1 MDSSARFF
9 TKLRNLAVNLET
21 ETTSLQQAHQNYDDE
36 DHSTEGA
43 VGVLQELHSEVR
55 GLKCQVKE
63 QLVRQRAGENDLRSF
78 IKMCMVLKQR
88 TTEDIQRLMRHYEK
102 YGYRAPKS
110 TQKQSESNGQEAE
123 ASEKE
128 DEGETEGGEE
138 DQEEGEGYLTSV
150 TPLKMPP
157 PPFID
162 PLRTPQLSDFGLSE
176 IHLKRVLGGTVF
188 SSAEAPMP
196 MMTLP
201 LPSLVLAMQPP
212 MPKTPKC
219 TLRMDEDDD
228 LLTPR
233 MVDFGLTEHTVC
245 LNNDFTMDLQRKKP
259 TKPLSSAVSLGL
271 GAMSQRPAHVL
282 STPPSNS
289 MMYSLATMESP
300 EPPVFCTPGLKI
312 TKSQRHALSP
322 PLQGE
327 IDPESPCHLGNHQ
340 ATPEVPAFETPYI
353 NRLLS
358 TRKGE
363 RNTQADQDQDH
374 SELPTSNRGS
384 SQAWS
389 YNVSEI
395 SIIGCTEEKLT
406 PEMPSLESFLG
417 SSLPYRGS
425 GGTSGEQTMGSGEPP
440 LSFLDQDGPTQTFNL
455 RTPRVRGDYP
465 EPSTPEMPDLSSVTQ
480 DIFKLISQSK
490 KLPTA
495 VVQPHLKPSTLH
507 TATGKENRAQSL
519 AVVSEREFLSLP
531 SYLRQIPLSSLNQ
544 AIQKINGAKE
554 ERGHSGDAGPAWFLM
569 EELKRITGVGTKA
582 PMYFLCLTELK
593 RLEHVQGVGT
603 SAMYKV
609 LSKTRT

>member
-21 ETTSLQQAHQNYDDE
+21 ETASLQQAHQNYDDE

-43 VGVLQELHSEVR
+43 VRVLQELHSEVR
-55 GLKCQVKE
+55 GLKGQVNE
-63 QLVRQRAGENDLRSF
+63 QLVRQQAGENDVRSF
-78 IKMCMVLKQR
+78 IKTCMVLKQR
-88 TTEDIQRLMRHYEK
+88 TTEDIQRLRRHYEK

-128 DEGETEGGEE
+128 DEDETEGGEE

-196 MMTLP
+196 LP

-322 PLQGE
+322 PLRGE
-327 IDPESPCHLGNHQ
+327 IDPESPCCLGNHQ

-363 RNTQADQDQDH
+363 RNTQADEDQDH

-384 SQAWS
+384 KQAWS

-406 PEMPSLESFLG
+406 PEMPSLESFLS
-417 SSLPYRGS
+417 SSLPYRGG

-440 LSFLDQDGPTQTFNL
+440 LSVLDQDGPTQTFNL
-455 RTPRVRGDYP
+455 GTPRVRGDYP

-495 VVQPHLKPSTLH
+495 VVQPHLKPSTFH
-507 TATGKENRAQSL
+507 TATGKENRSNL
-519 AVVSEREFLSLP
+519 TVSTKNDSESGCGVREGVPESSKLP
-531 SYLRQIPLSSLNQ
+531 ETDSSVQ
-544 AIQKINGAKE
+544 PQP
-554 ERGHSGDAGPAWFLM
+554 GHSEDQRCQRGARPQW
-569 EELKRITGVGTKA
+569 
-582 PMYFLCLTELK
+582 
-593 RLEHVQGVGT
+593 
-603 SAMYKV
+603 
-609 LSKTRT
+609 

>member
-9 TKLRNLAVNLET
+9 AKLRNLAVNLET
-21 ETTSLQQAHQNYDDE
+21 ETASLQQAHQNYDDE

-43 VGVLQELHSEVR
+43 VRVLQELHSEVR
-55 GLKCQVKE
+55 GLKGQVKE
-63 QLVRQRAGENDLRSF
+63 QLVRQQAGEKDVRSF
-78 IKMCMVLKQR
+78 IKTCMVLKQR
-88 TTEDIQRLMRHYEK
+88 TTEDIQRLRRHYEK
-102 YGYRAPKS
+102 YGYRVPKR
-110 TQKQSESNGQEAE
+110 TQIQSESNGQEAE

-128 DEGETEGGEE
+128 DETEGGEE

-188 SSAEAPMP
+188 SSTEAPMP
-196 MMTLP
+196 TMTLP

-327 IDPESPCHLGNHQ
+327 IDPESPCRLGNHQ

-363 RNTQADQDQDH
+363 RNTQADEDQDH

-384 SQAWS
+384 NQAWS

-417 SSLPYRGS
+417 SSLPYRGG

-440 LSFLDQDGPTQTFNL
+440 LSVLDQDGPTQTFNL
-455 RTPRVRGDYP
+455 GTPRVRGDYP

-507 TATGKENRAQSL
+507 TATGKENRSNL
-519 AVVSEREFLSLP
+519 TVSAKNGSESGCGVREGVPESSKLP
-531 SYLRQIPLSSLNQ
+531 ETDSSVQ
-544 AIQKINGAKE
+544 PQP
-554 ERGHSGDAGPAWFLM
+554 GHSEDQRCQRGARPQW
-569 EELKRITGVGTKA
+569 
-582 PMYFLCLTELK
+582 
-593 RLEHVQGVGT
+593 
-603 SAMYKV
+603 
-609 LSKTRT
+609 

>member
-1 MDSSARFF
+1 MDLSARFF

-21 ETTSLQQAHQNYDDE
+21 ETASLQQAHQNYDDE

-43 VGVLQELHSEVR
+43 VRVLHELHSEVR
-55 GLKCQVKE
+55 GLKGQVKE
-63 QLVRQRAGENDLRSF
+63 QLVRQQAGENEVRSF
-78 IKMCMVLKQR
+78 IKTCMVLKQR
-88 TTEDIQRLMRHYEK
+88 TTEDIQRLRRHYEK
-102 YGYRAPKS
+102 YGYRAPKN
-110 TQKQSESNGQEAE
+110 TQEQSEPNIQEAE

-128 DEGETEGGEE
+128 DEDETEGGQE
-138 DQEEGEGYLTSV
+138 DQEEGEGYLPSV

-162 PLRTPQLSDFGLSE
+162 PMRTPQLSDFGLSE

-188 SSAEAPMP
+188 SSAEAP
-196 MMTLP
+196 TLP
-201 LPSLVLAMQPP
+201 PPSLVLAMQPP

-233 MVDFGLTEHTVC
+233 MVDFGLTEQTMC

-259 TKPLSSAVSLGL
+259 SKPLSSAVSSGL

-282 STPPSNS
+282 STPTSNS

-327 IDPESPCHLGNHQ
+327 IDPESPCCLGNRQ

-363 RNTQADQDQDH
+363 RDIQADEDQDH
-374 SELPTSNRGS
+374 SELPTSIRGS
-384 SQAWS
+384 NQAWS

-395 SIIGCTEEKLT
+395 SIIGCTEDKPT

-417 SSLPYRGS
+417 NSLPCRGG
-425 GGTSGEQTMGSGEPP
+425 GGTSGEQSMGAGEPS
-440 LSFLDQDGPTQTFNL
+440 LSVLDQDGPTQTFNL
-455 RTPRVRGDYP
+455 GTPRVRGDYP
-465 EPSTPEMPDLSSVTQ
+465 DPSTPEMPDLSSVTQ

-554 ERGHSGDAGPAWFLM
+554 EQGHSGDAGPGWFLM